1 MGTDNI
7 FLNATIFN
15 KGAFLGQ
22 AFKHA
27 RMTSGSNAEMTS
39 MYSSLVVAVFTKT
52 KY

>member
-1 MGTDNI
+1 MVFFI
-7 FLNATIFN
+7 ATM
-15 KGAFLGQ
+15 GAFLGQ

-39 MYSSLVVAVFTKT
+39 MYSSLAAFTKT